1 MAASRPGALQ
11 LSVPWLVPGGEA
23 PVLPDPPLLS
33 FLGHPSPHH
42 EGTLPCLKY
51 PQIFLVQVKIIR
63 DLAKH
68 TYLIY
73 FFRLIITDSK
83 LHRQ

>member
-42 EGTLPCLKY
+42 EGTLAMPFGPSTKASADVLRAALL
-51 PQIFLVQVKIIR
+51 PTLPSPWSSLH
-63 DLAKH
+63 LAKPRWV
-68 TYLIY
+68 L
-73 FFRLIITDSK
+73 
-83 LHRQ
+83 